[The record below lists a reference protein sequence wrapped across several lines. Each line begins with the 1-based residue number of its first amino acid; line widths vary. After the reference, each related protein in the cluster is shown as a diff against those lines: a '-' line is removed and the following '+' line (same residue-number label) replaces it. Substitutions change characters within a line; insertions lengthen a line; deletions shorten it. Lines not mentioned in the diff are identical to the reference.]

1 MVERQELQ
9 QVIDALPDD
18 GVVAVLDLIR
28 SFRRLNE
35 TVQADDDGCLPHIPN
50 AETRE
55 AMAELR
61 AGKGKKF
68 SSVEAL
74 MADLH
79 DECDD

>member
-1 MVERQELQ
+1 MLTQTVERQELL
-9 QVIDALPDD
+9 QVIGTLPDD
-18 GVVAVLDLIR
+18 RVGVILDFAKNLR
-28 SFRRLNE
+28 SE
-35 TVQADDDGCLPHIPN
+35 IPN

-79 DECDD
+79 EECDD

>member
-1 MVERQELQ
+1 MQTQTAERQELH

-18 GVVAVLDLIR
+18 GVVAVLDLIK
-28 SFRRLNE
+28 SFRL
-35 TVQADDDGCLPHIPN
+35 GYLPHIPN
-50 AETRE
+50 AETQE
-55 AMAELR
+55 AIAELR

-68 SSVEAL
+68 SSMGAL